1 MTTSPTKNLT
11 FEEYLTYD
19 DGTDNRYEL
28 VDGKL
33 SMVPLPTADH
43 SDEIDLLIEV
53 FRAEIN
59 QQQLLWKA
67 KRDVGVHIGKSSK
80 TGRDYS
86 RSPDI
91 CILLSEDWAKLKA
104 EKRAAVLRTVPLMV
118 VEVVSTNRKD
128 DYVDKVDEYQGLGIP
143 EYWIVDGR
151 DQLVCVLLLDD
162 GHYNRTEFRGNERI
176 RSRVFP
182 MLALIVG
189 QVLSA

>member
-19 DGTDNRYEL
+19 QGTDNRYEL
-28 VDGKL
+28 VDGEL
-33 SMVPLPTADH
+33 IMVPLPTADH
-43 SDEIDLLIEV
+43 SDEIDLLLEV

-59 QQQLLWKA
+59 QQKLLWKA
-67 KRDVGVHIGKSSK
+67 KRDVGVYIGKSSN
-80 TGRDYS
+80 TDRDYS
-86 RSPDI
+86 LTSYV

-128 DYVDKVDEYQGLGIP
+128 DYVDKVEEYQGLGIP

-151 DQLVCVLLLDD
+151 DKLVSVLLLDN
-162 GHYNRTEFRGNERI
+162 GRYHRTEFRGSERI

-182 MLALIVG
+182 MLVLTVE

>member
-11 FEEYLTYD
+11 FEEYLIYD
-19 DGTDNRYEL
+19 QGTENRYEL

-33 SMVPLPTADH
+33 IMVPLPTADY

-59 QQQLLWKA
+59 QQKLLWQA
-67 KRDVGVHIGKSSK
+67 KRDVGVYIGKSALA
-80 TGRDYS
+80 GRDYS
-86 RSPDI
+86 LTSYV
-91 CILLSEDWAKLKA
+91 CILLSEDWATLKA
-104 EKRAAVLRTVPLMV
+104 EKGAAVLRTVPLMV
-118 VEVVSTNRKD
+118 VEVVSTNRED

-151 DQLVCVLLLDD
+151 DKLVSVLLLDD
-162 GHYNRTEFRGNERI
+162 GRYHRTEFRGSARI
-176 RSRVFP
+176 RSQVFP
-182 MLALIVG
+182 MLALSAE